1 MVLDYPQPAEL
12 LAIHRSVALLDLRN
26 NRAFRVSL
34 LVAFGASQY
43 SQIVDYQFIQ
53 EYALASDQDKS
64 SMDNPDVGRVEGVSS
79 ESLPDSSSNRT
90 GGAMSPWRFE
100 MSYGVAQSQISYP
113 TWVRVSRA
121 SLASEDSSEGVVSD
135 LRVNHSIEFP
145 LSRSQSVRAGPS
157 LSRVQSSAAFGIG
170 EALAPGSRAP
180 VWRTW
185 GVGGDFF
192 MVRRLG
198 PGFEIDAGMIADFMI
213 GGVAELGGLSQGA
226 RDSVVVNRI
235 EQKSG
240 WRIGFCGGVGGLYA
254 GPVGLVFRL
263 GSYWTDLS
271 YREHPKRLQAQGA
284 QASVGF
290 VLNLAKGGW

>member
-1 MVLDYPQPAEL
+1 
-12 LAIHRSVALLDLRN
+12 VALLDLRN
-26 NRAFRVSL
+26 NVALRASL
-34 LVAFGASQY
+34 IVAVCGGQSL
-43 SQIVDYQFIQ
+43 QILDSKVLQN
-53 EYALASDQDKS
+53 YARASDQDKQS
-64 SMDNPDVGRVEGVSS
+64 QDNPDAARSDGASLDAGSEPSPGRNS
-79 ESLPDSSSNRT
+79 
-90 GGAMSPWRFE
+90 GAVSPWRFE

-113 TWVRVSRA
+113 TWARA
-121 SLASEDSSEGVVSD
+121 SRTSVPSEDSSEGVVSD
-135 LRVNHSIEFP
+135 LRVNHSIELP
-145 LSRSQSVRAGPS
+145 LGRTQSFRAGPS
-157 LSRVQSSAAFGIG
+157 LSRVQSSAAFGIA
-170 EALAPGSRAP
+170 EVLAPGSRAP

-185 GVGGDFF
+185 GVGGDVF

-213 GGVAELGGLSQGA
+213 GGVAELGGASQGS
-226 RDSVVVNRI
+226 RDPLVVNRL

-240 WRIGFCGGVGGLYA
+240 WRIGFCGGVAGLYA

>member
-1 MVLDYPQPAEL
+1 MP
-12 LAIHRSVALLDLRN
+12 DLRSN
-26 NRAFRVSL
+26 FALRASL
-34 LVAFGASQY
+34 IVAVCAGQNLQILDSQILQDYASASEQDKPGQDSPDAARSGGASL
-43 SQIVDYQFIQ
+43 D
-53 EYALASDQDKS
+53 
-64 SMDNPDVGRVEGVSS
+64 PPS
-79 ESLPDSSSNRT
+79 ESSPGRNS
-90 GGAMSPWRFE
+90 GPVSPWRFE
-100 MSYGVAQSQISYP
+100 MAYGLAQLQISYP
-113 TWVRVSRA
+113 SWARA
-121 SLASEDSSEGVVSD
+121 SRTSLPSEDSSEGVVSD

-145 LSRSQSVRAGPS
+145 LSRTQSFRAGPS
-157 LSRVQSSAAFGIG
+157 LSRVQSSDGFGI
-170 EALAPGSRAP
+170 ADPTASGSVAP

-185 GVGGDFF
+185 GFGADVF

-213 GGVAELGGLSQGA
+213 GGVADLGGASQGS
-226 RDSVVVNRI
+226 RDSLVANRL

-240 WRIGFCGGVGGLYA
+240 WRVGFCGGVGGLYA
-254 GPVGLVFRL
+254 GPVGFVFRL